1 MIKAVV
7 FDFDGLIIDTEFAL
21 YEAFRKMLKLHASE
35 FPIADYA
42 SYIGTDSK
50 ALYDFILEK
59 TNGTMTLEE
68 VIETSSL
75 LHKDN
80 LKNPVARDGVEDYL
94 KEAKSLGLKIGLAS
108 SSDRKWVT
116 FFLKELNL
124 LEYFD
129 IIQTK
134 DDVEKVKPDPALYQ
148 NVIHYF
154 KIDPS
159 EAIAFEDSANGS
171 MAAIAA
177 GLNCVIVPNKITENL
192 LFENIHLKLTSMK
205 DKEFSDVV
213 KVIESLYVS

>member
-1 MIKAVV
+1 MKAVV
-7 FDFDGLIIDTEFAL
+7 FDFDGLIIDTEIAL
-21 YEAFRKMLKLHASE
+21 YEAFRKLLKFEASE

-42 SYIGTDSK
+42 TYIGTDSK
-50 ALYDFILEK
+50 DLYDFIVEK

-68 VIETSSL
+68 VIEKSSL

-94 KEAKSLGLKIGLAS
+94 RKAKSLGMKIGLAS

-116 FFLKELNL
+116 YFLQELNL

-134 DDVEKVKPDPALYQ
+134 DDVEKVKPDPALYL
-148 NVIHYF
+148 NVINYF
-154 KIDPS
+154 GIDPS

-171 MAAIAA
+171 KAAVAA
-177 GLNCVIVPNKITENL
+177 GLKCVIVPNKITETL
-192 LFENIHLKLTSMK
+192 SFENSHLKLTSMK
-205 DKEFSDVV
+205 EKEFTDVV
-213 KVIESLYVS
+213 KEIESLYVS

>member
-21 YEAFRKMLKLHASE
+21 YEAFRKMLQLDANE

-59 TNGTMTLEE
+59 TNGKITLEE
-68 VIETSSL
+68 VIEKSSL
-75 LHKDN
+75 LHKEN
-80 LKNPVARDGVEDYL
+80 LKSPVTRDGVEDYL
-94 KEAKSLGLKIGLAS
+94 KEAKNVGLKIGLAS

-129 IIQTK
+129 IIQTR
-134 DDVEKVKPDPALYQ
+134 DDVETVKPDPSLYQ
-148 NVIHYF
+148 NVINF
-154 KIDPS
+154 LGIEPS

-171 MAAIAA
+171 KAAIAA
-177 GLNCVIVPNKITENL
+177 GLKCVIVPNKITETL
-192 LFENIHLKLTSMK
+192 PFENVHLRLASMK
-205 DKEFSDVV
+205 DKEFSEVI
-213 KVIESLYVS
+213 KVIESFYV